1 METLKSTSCCK
12 AKKIPLKKGM
22 KANGTLS
29 FFSTLLLILLPKCPL
44 CIGAYTGAALLFF
57 DISNAEVAPVLL
69 HAKPILG
76 ASILLM
82 ILLNRRG
89 KRTVLAVAIAVT
101 ALTLLILST
110 YFYMEY
116 LSEVVLYFAFF
127 FAIWYNG
134 NFSHFYRFIRFRNAA

>member
-12 AKKIPLKKGM
+12 AKKIPIGRGM

-57 DISNAEVAPVLL
+57 DISNAEVAPILL
-69 HAKPILG
+69 HAKPVLG
-76 ASILLM
+76 ASILIM

-89 KRTVLAVAIAVT
+89 KRTILAAAIAST
-101 ALTLLILST
+101 ALILLILST
-110 YFYMEY
+110 YFYRAY
-116 LSEVVLYFAFF
+116 LSDVILYFAFF

-134 NFSHFYRFIRFRNAA
+134 NFSHFYRFIRFRKT